1 MVETNCLKSSSGRT
15 RKALDRTYGSRYL
28 QINGGLNIL
37 HTLYM
42 AQLWRKD
49 ELHSYRDMKTGEI
62 FKGCIRDVTDK
73 GFLIVENEEGELQE
87 FAFKEIAY
95 MI

>member
-1 MVETNCLKSSSGRT
+1 
-15 RKALDRTYGSRYL
+15 
-28 QINGGLNIL
+28 
-37 HTLYM
+37 M

-73 GFLIVENEEGELQE
+73 EFLIVENEEGELQE